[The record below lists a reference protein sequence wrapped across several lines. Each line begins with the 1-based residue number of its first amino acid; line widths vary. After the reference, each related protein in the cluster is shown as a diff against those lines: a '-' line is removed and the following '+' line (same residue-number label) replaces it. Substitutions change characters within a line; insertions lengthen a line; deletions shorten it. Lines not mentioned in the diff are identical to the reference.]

1 MMFKS
6 GQHTMEE
13 RRRFLEHLTGKTL
26 SDSTVRRLLWRLG
39 FSRKKDC
46 WGDGTRRVSA
56 GRLEGDSRREGRRR
70 TEERMR

>member
-13 RRRFLEHLTGKTL
+13 RRRFLEHLMGKTS

-39 FSRKKDC
+39 SSRKK
-46 WGDGTRRVSA
+46 GVL
-56 GRLEGDSRREGRRR
+56 GRWNKASFCGSPGG
-70 TEERMR
+70 